1 MCTVAQALK
10 QEGRQEGWRDGR
22 RDGIVEGR
30 RDGLIES
37 LCRMINGGL
46 SESFIIGLGYTKD
59 EYDSALKII
68 KNLST

>member
-10 QEGRQEGWRDGR
+10 QEGRQ
-22 RDGIVEGR
+22 EGR

-59 EYDSALKII
+59 EYDSALKIA
-68 KNLST
+68 KNLSA